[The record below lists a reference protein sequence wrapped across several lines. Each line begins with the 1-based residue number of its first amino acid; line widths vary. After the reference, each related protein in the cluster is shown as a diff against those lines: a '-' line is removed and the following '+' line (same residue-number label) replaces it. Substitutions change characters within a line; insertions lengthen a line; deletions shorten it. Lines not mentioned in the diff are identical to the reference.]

1 MPDRPR
7 PGQATATGSESA
19 AATMPR
25 LLIEHARVRGDR
37 ASIREKDLGIWQTWT
52 WSQVLSEV
60 EALAAGLS
68 LLGLVRGS
76 HLAIVGDNRPRLY
89 WAMTAAQALGAVPV
103 PLYQD
108 AITSEMQF
116 VLEDAEVRVA
126 FAEDQE
132 QVDKLLEML
141 PRLPHLKT
149 ILYDDPRGLRHYD
162 APQLKSFDD
171 VQRAGREVLQ
181 RDPTF
186 FARQVAEGSPDDV
199 AVMLYTSGTTS
210 KPKGVCQTHRAFV
223 DVARGA
229 VAFDGFDE
237 NDEVLSYLPMAW
249 VGDHLFSYA
258 EALAAGYCVNCPES
272 GDTVMTD
279 LREIGPTYYFAPPR
293 VFENLLTQV
302 TIRMDDAGRIKRG
315 LYRFFMDVAKR
326 CGAELMDGKP
336 VGFADRALYAIGN
349 IVIYGPLRNV
359 LGMSRLR
366 VAYTGGAAIGPDLFG
381 FYRSIGINIKQ
392 FYGQTETCAYVCK
405 QKNGEVRLDTVGKPM
420 AGVDL
425 RIAAN
430 GEVQIRSPG
439 LLKEYYR
446 HPEATAEALTGDG
459 WFMTGDAGFVDD
471 RGELKIIDRAKDV
484 GRLAGGA
491 YDGAMFA
498 PQYIENKLKF
508 YPYIKEAVAFG
519 HGRDRCCAFINIDV
533 QAVGNWAERRNL
545 PYAGY
550 TDLAGKPEV
559 YDLIRTCVE
568 EANLALSQDVALA
581 GSQVRRFLILH
592 KELDP
597 DDDELTRTRKV
608 RRGFIAEKYGV
619 LVDAMYAG
627 RTSQFIAI
635 DVKFED
641 GRRGRVE
648 ADLAIRDA
656 QTFDPVAHAA

>member
-1 MPDRPR
+1 MTEGDEEGGTRDDC
-7 PGQATATGSESA
+7 
-19 AATMPR
+19 ATMPR
-25 LLIEHARVRGDR
+25 LLVEHARVRGDR
-37 ASIREKDLGIWQTWT
+37 ASIREKDLGIWQTWS
-52 WSQVLSEV
+52 WSQVLGEV

-68 LLGLVRGS
+68 LLGLGRGD
-76 HLAIVGDNRPRLY
+76 HLALVGDNRPRLY

-103 PLYQD
+103 PMYQD
-108 AITSEMQF
+108 AIASEMQF
-116 VLEDAEVRVA
+116 VLEDAEVA
-126 FAEDQE
+126 IAIAEDQE

-149 ILYDDPRGLRHYD
+149 ILYDDARGLRHYH
-162 APQLKSFDD
+162 APGLKSFDD
-171 VQRAGREVLQ
+171 VQRDGRALLG
-181 RDPTF
+181 RDPGF
-186 FARQVAEGSPDDV
+186 FDRQVAEGKPDDV

-210 KPKGVCQTHRAFV
+210 KPKGVCQTHRAFI

-258 EALAAGYCVNCPES
+258 EAMAAGYCVNCPES

-302 TIRMDDAGRIKRG
+302 TIRMDDAGAIKRG
-315 LYRFFMDVAKR
+315 LYRYFMNVAKR
-326 CGAELMDGKP
+326 CGADLMDRRP
-336 VGFADRALYAIGN
+336 VGLVDRMLYALGDV
-349 IVIYGPLRNV
+349 VIYGPLRNV

-405 QKNGEVRLDTVGKPM
+405 QETGRVRIDTVGKPM
-420 AGVDL
+420 AGVEL
-425 RIAAN
+425 RIAAD

-446 HPEATAEALTGDG
+446 RPAATSEALTDDG

-484 GRLAGGA
+484 GRLRGGA
-491 YDGAMFA
+491 HDGALFA

-508 YPYIKEAVAFG
+508 FPYIKEAVAFG
-519 HGRDRCCAFINIDV
+519 HERDKCCAFINIDV
-533 QAVGNWAERRNL
+533 EAVGNWAERRNL
-545 PYAGY
+545 AYAGY
-550 TDLAGKPEV
+550 TDLAQKDEV
-559 YDLIRTCVE
+559 HRLVQDCIE
-568 EANLALSQDVALA
+568 EANRSLSADGALA
-581 GSQVRRFLILH
+581 GSQIERFLILH

-608 RRGFIAEKYGV
+608 RRGFIAEKYAV

-627 RTSQFIAI
+627 RASQFVSTE
-635 DVKFED
+635 VKFED
-641 GRRGRVE
+641 GRRGRIE
-648 ADLAIRDA
+648 ADLAIGDVRVFEA
-656 QTFDPVAHAA
+656 MAHAA